1 MHATKVRMVVYC
13 GKYLRQSFDHHAARC
28 EAVGSVKLAMDRAVA
43 MNPSAKKMKRRRDA
57 VTHSEAI
64 LRSMHVFAPSLV
76 EEVLHSEGGYVSSC
90 EAVQKTKGVF
100 SLCTCHA
107 RRCGGT

>member
-1 MHATKVRMVVYC
+1 
-13 GKYLRQSFDHHAARC
+13 
-28 EAVGSVKLAMDRAVA
+28 
-43 MNPSAKKMKRRRDA
+43 MKRRRDA

-90 EAVQKTKGVF
+90 EAVQKTKGVCF
-100 SLCTCHA
+100 PFAHVMREDVVAPDLC
-107 RRCGGT
+107 